1 MSRKHEI
8 GLALIVAMAAA
19 ACDNPRS
26 AQPTA
31 SAPAGANASATTT
44 AQASPVTAGAPAQP
58 AISATPAAA
67 TAAPAV
73 TAAASAMPAKEHVF
87 RTEPVKPG
95 YLRFEPPALEVPPG
109 GSENWAQFVGG
120 PLDQDYDVE
129 DVNGVQS
136 EGGHHALVYA
146 TSMGEPP
153 GTTRL
158 WKDEDQLAARLM
170 GGIGGEGGAN
180 VSLPAGIVFRIRKG
194 SYILIQTHY
203 LNASDKTIVGRSV
216 IDVKLAPMDK
226 TRRVASMMS
235 NTSLAI
241 NLPAHAQT
249 GMDVYCDVQKDLQFL
264 MISNHMHDWGTATV
278 TDYVDPQGV
287 MHVFKNDV
295 TWSGDYAL
303 NPEWTKFPVETP
315 GLITKGSRMHTHCTW
330 NNNTDAPI
338 KFPTEMCVFFGFV
351 LNENDIYCTD
361 NKWSEASNPNSS
373 AAESSS
379 STPTTTAGAAAPTPA
394 VTSSAG
400 GASGALA
407 GAGGASGAAGG
418 AASTAPAFGC
428 TGDKDKALMD
438 ASDFSSKT
446 ESCALSCF
454 SDPDVASCSKPC
466 FERTIGLSPACATC
480 NSSNLACSMKTCFS
494 ECLTDSAS
502 APCRDCVKAKCD
514 PAFRQCTGT

>member
-1 MSRKHEI
+1 VI
-8 GLALIVAMAAA
+8 ALALIVAIAG
-19 ACDNPRS
+19 ACDNPRA
-26 AQPTA
+26 AQPAA
-31 SAPAGANASATTT
+31 SSPAGATATAT
-44 AQASPVTAGAPAQP
+44 AAPAPVAAGAPSQP
-58 AISATPAAA
+58 AISAAAPTPAVSTAA
-67 TAAPAV
+67 TAM
-73 TAAASAMPAKEHVF
+73 TASERVF

-95 YLRFEPPALEVPPG
+95 YLRFEPPALEVAPG

-120 PLDQDYDVE
+120 PLDQDYDVV

-136 EGGHHALVYA
+136 PGGHHALVYA

-180 VSLPAGIVFRIRKG
+180 VNLPAGIVFRIRKG

-203 LNASDKTIVGRSV
+203 LNATDKMMVGRSV
-216 IDVKLAPMDK
+216 IDVKLAPMD
-226 TRRVASMMS
+226 TSRRVASMMS

-241 NLPAHAQT
+241 NLPARSQT
-249 GMDVYCDVQKDLQFL
+249 SLDVYCDVQKDLKFL
-264 MISNHMHDWGTATV
+264 MISNHMHDWGTTTV
-278 TDYVDPQGV
+278 TDYVDPQGM

-303 NPEWTKFPVETP
+303 NPEWTKFTVETP
-315 GLITKGSRMHTHCTW
+315 GLIPKGSRMHTRCAW

-361 NKWSEASNPNSS
+361 NKWSEASDPNST
-373 AAESSS
+373 AAASVSPS
-379 STPTTTAGAAAPTPA
+379 VMTAPVAGAAGQAAPTP
-394 VTSSAG
+394 SSAG
-400 GASGALA
+400 GAPGSLA
-407 GAGGASGAAGG
+407 GAGGTSGMAGSTAAAG
-418 AASTAPAFGC
+418 GC
-428 TGDKDKALMD
+428 TGDKDKSLMD

-454 SDPDVASCSKPC
+454 SAPDVASCSKPC
-466 FERTIGLSPACATC
+466 FEGTIGLSAGCAACNAT
-480 NSSNLACSMKTCFS
+480 NLACSMKSCFS

-502 APCRDCVKAKCD
+502 APCRDCVKTKCD
-514 PAFRQCTGT
+514 PAFRACTGT

>member
-1 MSRKHEI
+1 M
-8 GLALIVAMAAA
+8 
-19 ACDNPRS
+19 
-26 AQPTA
+26 
-31 SAPAGANASATTT
+31 ASAT
-44 AQASPVTAGAPAQP
+44 S
-58 AISATPAAA
+58 
-67 TAAPAV
+67 
-73 TAAASAMPAKEHVF
+73 ERVF

-109 GSENWAQFVGG
+109 GSEDWAQFVGG
-120 PLDQDYDVE
+120 PLDQDYDVV

-136 EGGHHALVYA
+136 AGGHHALVYA

-158 WKDEDQLAARLM
+158 WKDEDQLSARLM

-180 VSLPAGIVFRIRKG
+180 VNLPPGIVFRIRKG

-203 LNASDKTIVGRSV
+203 LNSTDKPLVGRSV

-226 TRRVASMMS
+226 SRRVASMMS
-235 NTSLAI
+235 NTSLAVS
-241 NLPAHAQT
+241 LPPHAQT
-249 GMDVYCDVQKDLQFL
+249 AMDVYCDVQKDLQFL

-278 TDYVDPQGV
+278 TDYVDPQGM

-295 TWSGDYAL
+295 TWSGEYAL
-303 NPEWTKFPVETP
+303 NPVWTKFPVETP
-315 GLITKGSRMHTHCTW
+315 GVVPKGSRMHTHCAW

-338 KFPTEMCVFFGFV
+338 KFPSEMCVFFGFV

-361 NKWSEASNPNSS
+361 NKWSEASSPDSS
-373 AAESSS
+373 DAATE
-379 STPTTTAGAAAPTPA
+379 PTTATPTAGAAGQAPVA
-394 VTSSAG
+394 SSAAG
-400 GASGALA
+400 SSGALA
-407 GAGGASGAAGG
+407 GAGGTGGAGG
-418 AASTAPAFGC
+418 ATAGSAAPASGC
-428 TGDKDKALMD
+428 TGDKDRALMD

-466 FERTIGLSPACATC
+466 FVSKIGLSAPCAACNA
-480 NSSNLACSMKTCFS
+480 SNLACSMKSCFS

-502 APCRDCVKAKCD
+502 APCRDCVKSKCD
-514 PAFRQCTGT
+514 PAFKACTGT